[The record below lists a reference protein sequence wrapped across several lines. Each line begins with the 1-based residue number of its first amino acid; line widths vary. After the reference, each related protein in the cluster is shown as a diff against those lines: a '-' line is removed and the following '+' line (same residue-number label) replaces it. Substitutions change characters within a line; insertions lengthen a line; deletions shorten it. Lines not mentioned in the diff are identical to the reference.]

1 MTEKEEGH
9 TATQQERQH
18 DFDRLLTTDD
28 HAMEMVG
35 MFRLRGRTYFVFKNS
50 WGKNYGNEG
59 FVYLSENYVR
69 MKTIA
74 VFMSCNAYKGV
85 PLNQP

>member
-1 MTEKEEGH
+1 
-9 TATQQERQH
+9 
-18 DFDRLLTTDD
+18 
-28 HAMEMVG
+28 

-74 VFMSCNAYKGV
+74 VFMSRNAYKGV